1 MKKYLLF
8 FTIIL
13 FATISN
19 CHAQY
24 VYYFDDQLAITK
36 ASKAVVIGKG
46 GKEDDGLF
54 RLDYFL
60 KKGGSLLMSAHYTD
74 SSLSKMQG
82 EFSKF
87 YADGSIQEQ
96 GTYLNDEQ
104 SGLWEKWD
112 SAGRKSDSS
121 IFQTGKA
128 VTKSVFN
135 YYKNGQ
141 MSYYS
146 YEDSLTDILK
156 RMSYNEK
163 GELKTEVYFKGQNG
177 ILKSY
182 DSGRVMIDS
191 LFTREEKEAQFS
203 GGEILWRRYLEQT
216 LNAST
221 PVNNGARNGI
231 YQVIVRFIVAK
242 DGSISNVT
250 SETKHGY
257 GMEQEVIRIIQNGPA
272 WEPAIQYGRK
282 VNAYRRQPVT
292 FVVQ

>member
-1 MKKYLLF
+1 
-8 FTIIL
+8 
-13 FATISN
+13 
-19 CHAQY
+19 
-24 VYYFDDQLAITK
+24 
-36 ASKAVVIGKG
+36 
-46 GKEDDGLF
+46 
-54 RLDYFL
+54 
-60 KKGGSLLMSAHYTD
+60 
-74 SSLSKMQG
+74 
-82 EFSKF
+82 
-87 YADGSIQEQ
+87 
-96 GTYLNDEQ
+96 
-104 SGLWEKWD
+104 
-112 SAGRKSDSS
+112 
-121 IFQTGKA
+121 
-128 VTKSVFN
+128 
-135 YYKNGQ
+135 
-141 MSYYS
+141 
-146 YEDSLTDILK
+146 LTDILK

-163 GELKTEVYFKGQNG
+163 GELKTEVYFKGQKG